1 MRPLTK
7 LMTALLDKIAN
18 GSVTCMGLQKDPD
31 VTYFRSPLRQLAQRG
46 LVKVSFEAVTLTD
59 LGMDYLDGVLEGE
72 L

>member
-1 MRPLTK
+1 MKPLTER
-7 LMTALLDKIAN
+7 MAALLDKIAK
-18 GSVTCMGLQKDPD
+18 GAVTCIGLQKDPD

-46 LVKVSFEAVTLTD
+46 LVKVTAEAVTLTE